1 MSIRR
6 NMLRVILLAAAS
18 SLASANLADGAD
30 LDSAKTFVTS
40 SPGLDQLAGPSSGE
54 ARQSVITAGATDPT
68 NSGTT
73 SPVGEYFAN
82 WFARVDQARQS
93 QPRWLPPLNTLSPL
107 ITELLRQDAFYQWAG
122 NGSRVLNLGA
132 GKGLFLVPAKTI
144 EVDIGIPSFQERYA
158 VQPAAGIPDWQ
169 FLLVKQR
176 LLSANEQ
183 EGNYIVTAALA
194 AQAPI
199 GAPQFTNNAFV
210 ITPTLA
216 AGKGFGNLN
225 IQAATSLVIPTAH
238 EDTIGTA
245 LRTNVTFQYHLGE
258 LLWPEFE
265 VNWAHWFDGTQRG
278 GLHEV
283 FFTVGA
289 LVGPIPISGRVAI
302 VFGGGFQ
309 FAVAPSQTLGP
320 ALTPEYQNNIIFSG
334 RIVF

>member
-1 MSIRR
+1 MFIRR
-6 NMLRVILLAAAS
+6 NTLGVILFAVASCLAWTGSAA
-18 SLASANLADGAD
+18 GAD
-30 LDSAKTFVTS
+30 LDSA
-40 SPGLDQLAGPSSGE
+40 PS
-54 ARQSVITAGATDPT
+54 GATGNWAIAAATADPT
-68 NSGTT
+68 NSAAS
-73 SPVGEYFAN
+73 SPIGDYFTN
-82 WFARVDQARQS
+82 WFARVDQAKES

-122 NGSRVLNLGA
+122 NGSRTLNLGE
-132 GKGLFLVPAKTI
+132 GKGLFLVPWKTI
-144 EVDIGIPSFQERYA
+144 EVDFGIPSFQERYG
-158 VQPAAGIPDWQ
+158 VQPASGLPDWQ

-194 AQAPI
+194 GQAPI
-199 GAPQFTNNAFV
+199 GVPAFTNNAFV

-225 IQAATSLVIPTAH
+225 IQAATSFVIPTAH
-238 EDTIGTA
+238 ADTIGTA
-245 LRTNVTFQYHLGE
+245 WRNNVTFQYHLGE

-265 VNWAHWFDGTQRG
+265 VNWAHWLDGTQRG
-278 GLHEV
+278 GLHEL

-289 LVGPIPISGRVAI
+289 LVGPIPLAGRVGI

-320 ALTPEYQNNIIFSG
+320 ALTPEYQSNIIFSG

>member
-1 MSIRR
+1 
-6 NMLRVILLAAAS
+6 
-18 SLASANLADGAD
+18 
-30 LDSAKTFVTS
+30 
-40 SPGLDQLAGPSSGE
+40 
-54 ARQSVITAGATDPT
+54 
-68 NSGTT
+68 
-73 SPVGEYFAN
+73 
-82 WFARVDQARQS
+82 VD
-93 QPRWLPPLNTLSPL
+93 
-107 ITELLRQDAFYQWAG
+107 F
-122 NGSRVLNLGA
+122 
-132 GKGLFLVPAKTI
+132 
-144 EVDIGIPSFQERYA
+144 GIPSFQQRYD
-158 VQPAAGIPDWQ
+158 VQPAAGLPDWQ

-199 GAPQFTNNAFV
+199 GIPQFTDNAFV
-210 ITPTLA
+210 ITPSLA

-245 LRTNVTFQYHLGE
+245 LRTNVAFQYHLGE

-278 GLHEV
+278 GRDEV
-283 FFTVGA
+283 FLTVGA
-289 LVGPIPISGRVAI
+289 LVGPIPIAGRVSI

-320 ALTPEYQNNIIFSG
+320 TLTPEYQSNIIFSG
-334 RIVF
+334 RIGF